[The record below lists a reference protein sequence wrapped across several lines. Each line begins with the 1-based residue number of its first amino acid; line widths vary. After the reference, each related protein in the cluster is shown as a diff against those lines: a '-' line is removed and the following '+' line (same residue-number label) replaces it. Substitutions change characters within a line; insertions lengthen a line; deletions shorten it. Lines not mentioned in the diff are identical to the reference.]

1 MTSRD
6 AEYPIKTSFWGSSK
20 ADPTT
25 VLEGDETADIVVVG
39 GGNAAMST
47 AYFLKQAEP
56 SLDVTIVEQEY
67 LGFGA
72 SSRNFGVVP
81 QLARMYMLLLVNEL
95 SKDDAQF
102 VINHQKRM
110 LDEFEE
116 LVTTEQFDN
125 EFERTR
131 VMQNAYREEDLN
143 GLRRVS
149 ELHREFGV
157 DSELI
162 SGEEAEQE
170 INIPSFGGL
179 SSGTHA
185 VHQPFK
191 HTQGFR
197 LALLRAGV
205 MIHEGTKIE
214 SLEESASGICVRSA
228 RGSITADKAVFATGA
243 YTSQLGLG
251 RGVLRSTYV
260 YAMATEPLNEAQ
272 LTEIGWGSRHR
283 FIGEAGFGDVSY
295 HQLCPDN
302 RFVVMADAGGGIRP
316 DPGDGSIPGTDEDS
330 HLAAFRH
337 THGILLR
344 QFPSLRSAKIEAGW
358 GGPLTMTE
366 ARLPIVAQVKGVSDR
381 VFLNVG
387 FNGTGVLNTTLSG
400 KFLVGRILGK
410 DHLDPDYD
418 RFGQVAFQFGVDKIH
433 ATAATV

>member
-1 MTSRD
+1 MTNHD
-6 AEYPIKTSFWGSSK
+6 VEYPIKRSFWGSSE
-20 ADPTT
+20 ADPAT
-25 VLEGDETADIVVVG
+25 VLEGDEKADVVVVG

-81 QLARMYMLLLVNEL
+81 QLARMYMLVLVNEL
-95 SKDDAQF
+95 SKEDARF
-102 VINHQKRM
+102 VIDHQKRM

-116 LVTTEQFDN
+116 LVITEAFDN

-131 VMQNAYREEDLN
+131 VMQNAYREEDLA

-149 ELHREFGV
+149 ELHKEFGV

-162 SGEEAEQE
+162 SGEDAQKE

-179 SSGTHA
+179 SSSTHGA
-185 VHQPFK
+185 HQPFK

-197 LALLRAGV
+197 RALLRAGV
-205 MIHEGTKIE
+205 LVHEGTKIE
-214 SLEESASGICVRSA
+214 SLEENAGGICVRSE

-243 YTSQLGLG
+243 YTPQLGLG
-251 RGVLRSTYV
+251 RGVLRPTYV
-260 YAMATEPLNEAQ
+260 YAMATEPLNDTQ
-272 LTEIGWGSRHR
+272 LAEIGWGSRHR

-295 HQLCPDN
+295 HQLRPDN
-302 RFVVMADAGGGIRP
+302 RLLVMASTGVGIRP
-316 DPGDGSIPGTDEDS
+316 DPGDGSIPGTDEES
-330 HLAAFRH
+330 HLAAYRH
-337 THGILLR
+337 THKILLE
-344 QFPSLRSAKIEAGW
+344 QFPSLGSAKIEAGW

-418 RFGQVAFQFGVDKIH
+418 RYGLVAFQFGADKIH
-433 ATAATV
+433 ATV